1 MAFLVHARGRWTKC
15 PWGLSAAA
23 VLSLAWPLYTE
34 LEALLTEPSQ
44 LLCTEAQVR
53 NGRSDVLFAHP
64 RLQPAEEPS
73 WKLSSILALWQ
84 KDHRF
89 KRRVTQRDPVCL
101 GGREADK
108 EGGRQGREGRKREK
122 TREGERK
129 KGLSTQEQILK
140 WAALWFRV
148 RPSL

>member
-1 MAFLVHARGRWTKC
+1 MVYARGRWTKC

-23 VLSLAWPLYTE
+23 VLSLAWPLHTE

-44 LLCTEAQVR
+44 LLRTEGAGEKQTLSCIV
-53 NGRSDVLFAHP
+53 VLFVHP
-64 RLQPAEEPS
+64 RLQPAEEQS
-73 WKLSSILALWQ
+73 WKLSSVLALWQ

-89 KRRVTQRDPVCL
+89 KERVTQRDPVCL
-101 GGREADK
+101 GGREAGR
-108 EGGRQGREGRKREK
+108 EGGRQGREGRKKEK

-140 WAALWFRV
+140 WAALWLRV